1 MLFTKNFP
9 SNLLIL
15 FLIQYFDFSFFLVFL
30 FSLSSPLR
38 IFFAFSSYQYWVP
51 ARAPV
56 NGFDLVIPKKL
67 KGLTAQKENT
77 YEIEFNM
84 KLNLSS
90 LLKKRLLINYT
101 RSRPELN

>member
-15 FLIQYFDFSFFLVFL
+15 FLIQYFDFSFFFGFSFL
-30 FSLSSPLR
+30 TVQST
-38 IFFAFSSYQYWVP
+38 QVP

>member
-1 MLFTKNFP
+1 MLFPLINTG
-9 SNLLIL
+9 SLLGRQLTGSISL
-15 FLIQYFDFSFFLVFL
+15 FQ
-30 FSLSSPLR
+30 
-38 IFFAFSSYQYWVP
+38 
-51 ARAPV
+51 
-56 NGFDLVIPKKL
+56 KKL